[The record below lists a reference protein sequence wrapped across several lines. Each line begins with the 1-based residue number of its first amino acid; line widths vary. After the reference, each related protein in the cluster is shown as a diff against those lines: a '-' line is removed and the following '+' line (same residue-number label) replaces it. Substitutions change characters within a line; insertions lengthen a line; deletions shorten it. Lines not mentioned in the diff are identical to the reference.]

1 MPLFDYYCRACD
13 GVFELLRPSARSSE
27 PAPCPDCDADSERL
41 MPIDFS
47 ALTVRD
53 GLPRR
58 LPDRGAHW
66 HMGKEVSSPVNRPA
80 SSYEHP
86 EIHKKPPPKA
96 PSVEEIER
104 FQHEQSRE
112 AERINNAAASGV
124 TLPRDTGRER
134 SNREFRQRAALR
146 RPKTSGSTSSKPPKK
161 PGENN

>member
-1 MPLFDYYCRACD
+1 MPGGGSGNCVRAFD
-13 GVFELLRPSARSSE
+13 LLR
-27 PAPCPDCDADSERL
+27 APL
-41 MPIDFS
+41 
-47 ALTVRD
+47 
-53 GLPRR
+53 
-58 LPDRGAHW
+58 
-66 HMGKEVSSPVNRPA
+66 
-80 SSYEHP
+80 
-86 EIHKKPPPKA
+86 
-96 PSVEEIER
+96 SVEEIER